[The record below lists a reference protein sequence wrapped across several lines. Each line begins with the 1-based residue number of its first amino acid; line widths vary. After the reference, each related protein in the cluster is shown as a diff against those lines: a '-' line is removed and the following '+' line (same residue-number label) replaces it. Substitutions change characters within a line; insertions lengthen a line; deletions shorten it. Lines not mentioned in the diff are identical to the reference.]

1 MVAVCALMLT
11 ACSDDD
17 NNPTPPGDGD
27 TPKTTTGVYVISQG
41 NIYSSID
48 GALTYYNPL
57 NSDNTTRIFASANGR
72 ALKGTPNNGLV
83 YGSKLY
89 IACTDENL
97 IEVADAKT
105 AKSLKQIPL
114 QGARR
119 IIADGGY
126 LYATSFFGNV
136 VAKIDTAELAV
147 VQTVETGTY
156 PEGMAVMDGKLYV
169 ANSGY
174 GYGNTVSVINLAD
187 FTAEE
192 PLTVPTNPIDIYNCG
207 GTLYLRTS
215 GEYNSDIFT
224 YEVNPAIYML
234 RDGTSTYLADATIC
248 AAGKDCLYFI
258 DDNYYKDAK
267 TFGRIKLSDNS
278 IEPLRLDYGGV
289 PHPFAIAEE
298 PATGDIYITSY
309 SDVVYAGEI
318 HAADYNSDGY
328 CVRFDKDGRHLDQ
341 FVVGVSAGAII
352 FF

>member
-17 NNPTPPGDGD
+17 NNPTPPDDGD

-57 NSDNTTRIFASANGR
+57 NSDNTTRIFAAANGR

-105 AKSLKQIPL
+105 AKSIKQIPL

-126 LYATSFFGNV
+126 LYATSFFDNV

-156 PEGMAVMDGKLYV
+156 P
-169 ANSGY
+169 
-174 GYGNTVSVINLAD
+174 
-187 FTAEE
+187 
-192 PLTVPTNPIDIYNCG
+192 
-207 GTLYLRTS
+207 
-215 GEYNSDIFT
+215 
-224 YEVNPAIYML
+224 
-234 RDGTSTYLADATIC
+234 
-248 AAGKDCLYFI
+248 
-258 DDNYYKDAK
+258 
-267 TFGRIKLSDNS
+267 
-278 IEPLRLDYGGV
+278 
-289 PHPFAIAEE
+289 
-298 PATGDIYITSY
+298 
-309 SDVVYAGEI
+309 
-318 HAADYNSDGY
+318 
-328 CVRFDKDGRHLDQ
+328 
-341 FVVGVSAGAII
+341 
-352 FF
+352 